1 MHIHLRVCLLLQPV
15 QAQFG
20 RFFGE
25 SASPGVPVIVPS
37 RARQPNPAEAAADS
51 AESGNDA
58 WRGYDGCLG
67 DVTDLE
73 MTIVSSLP
81 APLDITDLT
90 VVLSIMQVGN
100 ACTCRPVHSSLS
112 VCPGHCV

>member
-1 MHIHLRVCLLLQPV
+1 MRWAQPV
-15 QAQFG
+15 RGLFG

-37 RARQPNPAEAAADS
+37 RAQPGEPAG
-51 AESGNDA
+51 SGGHDA

-73 MTIVSSLP
+73 MEVASSLP
-81 APLDITDLT
+81 APLEVTNLT
-90 VVLSIMQVGN
+90 VVFSIMQVRLKQPVFSCIG
-100 ACTCRPVHSSLS
+100 TC
-112 VCPGHCV
+112 